1 MIKHHKDSVMFATV
15 NVTGS
20 GNKLTA
26 Y

>member
-20 GNKLTA
+20 GNKLTT